1 LKKCAELENVI
12 NYFNER
18 LNCFFCNA
26 TNQKMKMRIYL
37 ATTALSFLLAGCVME
52 GPTNRSGSIASEA
65 HAAQLRGDWARA
77 AQLWE
82 QAIRIE
88 QGIWE
93 DPELANS
100 PKLMAIYYYELGRSL
115 GVLGLY
121 DEGEKDLLQALRLDK
136 KFNVPIGMDLTE
148 LARLNYARGNN
159 TQAAFY
165 FKQIMPHLDEA
176 ISKNPAES
184 IAIMNEAAFVAKAL
198 GDNEWATQLKEKSE
212 IVSNSHGNL
221 KLPEDWTP
229 YKMSETPSN

>member
-1 LKKCAELENVI
+1 MVV
-12 NYFNER
+12 
-18 LNCFFCNA
+18 CN
-26 TNQKMKMRIYL
+26 TPNLKMKMRICL
-37 ATTALSFLLAGCVME
+37 ATAVLSFLLAGCVIE
-52 GPTNRSGSIASEA
+52 RPTNRSGSIASEA
-65 HAAQLRGDWARA
+65 KAAQLRGDWAKA

-82 QAIRIE
+82 QAIKME

-136 KFNVPIGMDLTE
+136 KFNVPIGMDVTE
-148 LARLNYARGNN
+148 LARLNYARGNKA
-159 TQAAFY
+159 QAAFY
-165 FKQIMPHLDEA
+165 FKQLMPHLDEA
-176 ISKNPAES
+176 INKNPAES
-184 IAIMNEAAFVAKAL
+184 VVLMNEAASVAKAL

-212 IVSNSHGNL
+212 IVSTSHKNL

-229 YKMSETPSN
+229 YKMSEASTR